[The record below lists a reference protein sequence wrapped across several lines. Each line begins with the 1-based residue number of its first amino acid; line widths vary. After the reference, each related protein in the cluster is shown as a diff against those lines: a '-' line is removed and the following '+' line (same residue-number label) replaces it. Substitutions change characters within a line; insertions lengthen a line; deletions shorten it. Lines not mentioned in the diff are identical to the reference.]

1 MNNIR
6 TIGVLTSGGDAPGM
20 NAAVRAVTRTA
31 INKGYR
37 VMGIMQGYK
46 GLIDGDIQELTLR
59 NVSNT
64 LHRGGTFLGT
74 ARCKEFT
81 TLEGQLKAAERCREY
96 NIDAVV
102 VIGGDGSFRG
112 AMDLS
117 AQGIFTVGI
126 PGTID
131 NDIAC
136 TEYTIGFDTAL
147 NTAMEA
153 IDKVRDT
160 MASHQRCSVVE
171 VMGRHAG
178 YIATEVAIAT
188 GAEVLMIPEKEY
200 DVDKDVVGKILEA
213 KSRGKNHYIVILAE
227 GIGGAGRLAE
237 KIEDDTGIITRASV
251 LGYIQRG
258 GNPTVRDRVI
268 ASKMGYHA
276 VNILENVT
284 GSRIVVYK
292 KGTITDV
299 DMTEGLS
306 QKKSIDEFDVE
317 MAEILAM

>member
-1 MNNIR
+1 MNNIK

-37 VMGIMQGYK
+37 VMGIKQGYK
-46 GLIDGDIQELTLR
+46 GLIDGDIEELTLR
-59 NVSNT
+59 YVSNT

-81 TLEGQLKAAERCREY
+81 TPEGQKKAADRCKEFG
-96 NIDAVV
+96 IDAIIVV
-102 VIGGDGSFRG
+102 GGDGSFRG

-188 GAEVLMIPEKEY
+188 GAEVLLIPEKEY
-200 DVDKDVVGKILEA
+200 DIDKDVVGKIIAA
-213 KSRGKNHYIVILAE
+213 KNRGKSHYIVILAE
-227 GIGGAGRLAE
+227 GIGGASKLAK
-237 KIEDDTGIITRASV
+237 KIEADTGVITRASV

-292 KGTITDV
+292 KGIITDV
-299 DMTEGLS
+299 DMIEGLS
-306 QKKSIDEFDVE
+306 QKKSIDESEVE
-317 MAEILAM
+317 MAHILAM